1 MIHCPTGSNTVK
13 KVRGPCIH
21 GSQVFMAKIF
31 SRRVGKLSKLRVG
44 KNRWQ
49 IQINSPLHVKKLQYQ
64 Q

>member
-44 KNRWQ
+44 KNRVA
-49 IQINSPLHVKKLQYQ
+49 NPD
-64 Q
+64 